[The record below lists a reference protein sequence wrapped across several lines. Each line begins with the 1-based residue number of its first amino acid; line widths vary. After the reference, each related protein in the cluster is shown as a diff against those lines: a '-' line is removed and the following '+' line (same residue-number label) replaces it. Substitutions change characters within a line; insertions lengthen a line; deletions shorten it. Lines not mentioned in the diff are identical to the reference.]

1 MAADAEIFCIFQA
14 ISVLPY
20 FNKYRLKINKI
31 MRLSD
36 SKIILVSIIVMFCL
50 NTAGTA
56 QTRVNAVSGATT
68 MQLQFD
74 SQAATAAYLN
84 SISPEQ
90 KEKSDSYYEGG
101 YWISLWNLVLEI
113 AIALVF
119 LFGLSEWIQ
128 KTASKAKKTG
138 IQKLIYIL
146 LYLVL
151 AFLIAFPFTVY
162 TGFFREHQYGLSN
175 MNFGEWFTE
184 ELLGF
189 VISLV
194 AIGFL
199 LLVLYY
205 IIKKMP
211 ERWWILG
218 SGVVILFLIIGMLI
232 SPVFISPI
240 FNEYKPLE
248 EGPVKEAILSL
259 ARANGVPADN
269 VYQFDA
275 SKQST
280 RISANVS
287 GLGST
292 IRISLNDNLLNKC
305 SLEEIKAVMAHELG
319 HYVLN
324 HIYKLLIYIGLLI
337 LIGFAIINRLMKKTI
352 GRFGN
357 RLGIAGVAD
366 IKSLPLLMLFF
377 SLYMFLATPVLN
389 TIVRTTESE
398 ADIFGLNAAREP
410 DGFASVAMK
419 LSEYRKISPG
429 KLEEILLFDHP
440 SGKTRVMMSMKWKAE
455 NLYK

>member
-1 MAADAEIFCIFQA
+1 
-14 ISVLPY
+14 
-20 FNKYRLKINKI
+20 

-36 SKIILVSIIVMFCL
+36 LKIILVSIIVIFCL

-56 QTRVNAVSGATT
+56 QTQVNAVSGATN
-68 MQLQFD
+68 MQQQFD
-74 SQAATAAYLN
+74 SQAATTEYLN

-90 KEKSDSYYEGG
+90 KEKSDSYFEGG
-101 YWISLWNLVLEI
+101 YWISIWNLVLEI

-119 LFGLSEWIQ
+119 LFGLSQWIM
-128 KTASKAKKTG
+128 KTASKAKKPG
-138 IQKLIYIL
+138 IQKLIYVL
-146 LYLVL
+146 LYIAL

-162 TGFFREHQYGLSN
+162 TSFFREHQYGLSN
-175 MNFGEWFTE
+175 MNFSEWLSE

-189 VISLV
+189 VISVV
-194 AIGFL
+194 AIGSL
-199 LLVLYY
+199 ILVLYW

-211 ERWWILG
+211 ERWWISG
-218 SGVVILFLIIGMLI
+218 SGVVIMFLIIGMLI
-232 SPVFISPI
+232 SPVYISPL

-287 GLGST
+287 GMGST

-324 HIYKLLIYIGLLI
+324 HVYKLLIYIGLVI
-337 LIGFAIINRLMKKTI
+337 IIGFAVVSWLMKKTI

-357 RLGIAGVAD
+357 RLGITGVAD

-377 SLYMFLATPVLN
+377 SVYMFLATPALN

-440 SGKTRVMMSMKWKAE
+440 SGKTRVLMSMKWKAE
-455 NLYK
+455 NLY

>member
-1 MAADAEIFCIFQA
+1 
-14 ISVLPY
+14 
-20 FNKYRLKINKI
+20 

-36 SKIILVSIIVMFCL
+36 LKITLASIIILFCL

-56 QTRVNAVSGATT
+56 QTQANAVSGATN

-74 SQAATAAYLN
+74 SQTATTEYLN
-84 SISPEQ
+84 SISTEQ
-90 KEKSDSYYEGG
+90 KERSDAYFEGG
-101 YWISLWNLVLEI
+101 YWITFWNLVLEMVI
-113 AIALVF
+113 ASIF
-119 LFGLSEWIQ
+119 LFGLSQWIM

-146 LYLVL
+146 LYMTL

-162 TGFFREHQYGLSN
+162 TDFFREHQYGLSN
-175 MNFGEWFTE
+175 MNFSEWFSQ
-184 ELLGF
+184 ELLSF
-189 VISLV
+189 VIMLTAVGSL
-194 AIGFL
+194 I
-199 LLVLYY
+199 LVIYW
-205 IIKKMP
+205 IICKMP

-218 SGVVILFLIIGMLI
+218 SGVVIVFMIVGMLI
-232 SPVFISPI
+232 SPVFISPL

-248 EGPVKEAILSL
+248 EGPVKDAILSL

-292 IRISLNDNLLNKC
+292 VRISLNDNLLNKC
-305 SLEEIKAVMAHELG
+305 SIQEIKAVMAHELG

-324 HIYKLLIYIGLLI
+324 HIYKLLIYIGLVI
-337 LIGFAIINRLMKKTI
+337 IIGFAIINWLMKKTI
-352 GRFGN
+352 GRLGN
-357 RLGIAGVAD
+357 RLGIAGIAD
-366 IKSLPLLMLFF
+366 IKSLPLLILFF
-377 SLYMFLATPVLN
+377 SLYMFLSAPVLN
-389 TIVRTTESE
+389 SIVRTTESE

-429 KLEEILLFDHP
+429 KLEEILMFDHP
-440 SGKTRVMMSMKWKAE
+440 SGKSRVLMSMKWKAE
-455 NLYK
+455 NLY

>member
-1 MAADAEIFCIFQA
+1 
-14 ISVLPY
+14 
-20 FNKYRLKINKI
+20 

-36 SKIILVSIIVMFCL
+36 LKIVLTSIIMLFCL
-50 NTAGTA
+50 NTEGIS
-56 QTRVNAVSGATT
+56 QTQTNAVSGATY

-74 SQAATAAYLN
+74 SQAATTEYLN
-84 SISPEQ
+84 TISPEQ
-90 KEKSDSYYEGG
+90 KEKSDAYFEGG
-101 YWISLWNLVLEI
+101 YWITIWNLVLEI
-113 AIALVF
+113 AIALIF
-119 LFGLSEWIQ
+119 LFGLSQWIM
-128 KTASKAKKTG
+128 KTASKVKKTG

-146 LYLVL
+146 LYMVL
-151 AFLIAFPFTVY
+151 TFLIAFPFTVY
-162 TGFFREHQYGLSN
+162 TDFFREHQYGLSN
-175 MNFGEWFTE
+175 MGFSAWLSE

-189 VISLV
+189 LITLVTVGSL
-194 AIGFL
+194 I
-199 LLVLYY
+199 LVVYW
-205 IIKKMP
+205 IIRKMP
-211 ERWWILG
+211 ERWWIFG
-218 SGVVILFLIIGMLI
+218 SGVVILFMIIGMLI
-232 SPVFISPI
+232 SPVFISPL
-240 FNEYKPLE
+240 FNKYKPLD

-287 GLGST
+287 GMGST

-305 SLEEIKAVMAHELG
+305 SIEEIKAVMAHELG

-324 HIYKLLIYIGLLI
+324 HVYKLLINIGLVI
-337 LIGFAIINRLMKKTI
+337 IIGFAIINWLMKKTI
-352 GRFGN
+352 GRLGN
-357 RLGIAGVAD
+357 RLDIAGISD
-366 IKSLPLLMLFF
+366 IKSLPLLMVFF
-377 SLYMFLATPVLN
+377 SLYMFLTAPVLN

-440 SGKTRVMMSMKWKAE
+440 SGKTRVLMSMEWKAE
-455 NLYK
+455 NLNK